1 MKKFL
6 AILAA
11 CMTMAISLISCGD
24 KNNNYSKKESLSG
37 SDKAASD
44 FAEYLCGK
52 NDAETHLKLILPES
66 KIEELKNRDE
76 WNDAV
81 KYSSDQF
88 SAILED
94 YQVVVKE
101 VKKGNELTESQLEY
115 AGNYFEKR
123 GISGIEAEQGYEYT
137 ITVEQIERETN
148 RKETP
153 QTTVCVL
160 KIDDEWKIIPMS
172 AETLT
177 DITKI

>member
-6 AILAA
+6 AILAV

-24 KNNNYSKKESLSG
+24 KNNNDSKKESLSG

-52 NDAETHLKLILPES
+52 SDAETHLKLILPES

-76 WNDAV
+76 WDNV
-81 KYSSDQF
+81 IKYSSDQF

-101 VKKGNELTESQLEY
+101 VKKAMNLQRISLNMRATILKKEASQALKQ
-115 AGNYFEKR
+115 NR
-123 GISGIEAEQGYEYT
+123 D
-137 ITVEQIERETN
+137 TN
-148 RKETP
+148 T
-153 QTTVCVL
+153 Q
-160 KIDDEWKIIPMS
+160 
-172 AETLT
+172 
-177 DITKI
+177 

>member
-1 MKKFL
+1 MKMFL
-6 AILAA
+6 AILAICTA
-11 CMTMAISLISCGD
+11 MTVSFASCGD
-24 KNNNYSKKESLSG
+24 KNDDSDNESING

-44 FAEYLCGK
+44 FAEYLFGK
-52 NDAETHLKLILPES
+52 SDAETHLKLILPES

-76 WNDAV
+76 WDNV
-81 KYSSDQF
+81 VNYSSDQF

-94 YQVVVKE
+94 YQIVVKE
-101 VKKGNELTESQLEY
+101 VKKGDELTEDQLEY

-123 GISGIEAEQGYEYT
+123 GISGIEAEQGYEYAIT
-137 ITVEQIERETN
+137 IEQIERETN

-172 AETLT
+172 AETLNMMY
-177 DITKI
+177 D